1 MLNRCSGMLKHVRF
15 LCSSMSVSD
24 ARPMLNE
31 CSENAPNSTNMLR
44 AMQAECLARATDG
57 RTDGLTNM
65 LGAPPEEISLPG
77 NPRGGARPHTPGP
90 PPESTHTHRTAGA
103 SAERTPKDTRTGS
116 VREHRASSA
125 RLDAAPSGMAD
136 GSSARRC
143 DRLVSTETS
152 ERASIGTRGPGGDPD
167 APTGRLAPVNPD
179 ASTEP

>member
-1 MLNRCSGMLKHVRF
+1 MLNRCSEMLKHVRF

-24 ARPMLNE
+24 ARPMLNA

-90 PPESTHTHRTAGA
+90 SPESTHTTEPPAQAPSEPRRTPARAA
-103 SAERTPKDTRTGS
+103 SAS
-116 VREHRASSA
+116 
-125 RLDAAPSGMAD
+125 AAPVRLAWTP
-136 GSSARRC
+136 RRRGWRM
-143 DRLVSTETS
+143 DRQRVDATGWRPRRRANRRRLVPVGREAIPMRL
-152 ERASIGTRGPGGDPD
+152 RA
-167 APTGRLAPVNPD
+167 V
-179 ASTEP
+179 